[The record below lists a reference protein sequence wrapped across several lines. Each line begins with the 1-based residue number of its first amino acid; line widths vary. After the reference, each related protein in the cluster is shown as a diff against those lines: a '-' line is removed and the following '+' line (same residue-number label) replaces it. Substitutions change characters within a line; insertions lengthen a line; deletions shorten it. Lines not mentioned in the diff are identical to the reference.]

1 MFWLST
7 KSTIRTSNVDWK
19 FYRDKLNEQFHFFIS
34 GSFLSF
40 LWCETQNKQTK
51 NKQDWI
57 ESHSGNCVWNFMTSG
72 EFSSFQWY
80 ALPFG
85 FHYDVLSWCVC
96 VGMSNTI
103 NLWKI
108 QVTSM
113 YNKSKH
119 VLYWLLID
127 ESWSGKKKSAS
138 CRAICFNVTA
148 CKRGQKYKPQL
159 NRSRSKKTNSFSCV
173 CVWFNYGLPSYDCA
187 FFRST

>member
-1 MFWLST
+1 MNWKPKWKLCLKFHDKRWIFVISM
-7 KSTIRTSNVDWK
+7 IRIAIWYS
-19 FYRDKLNEQFHFFIS
+19 
-34 GSFLSF
+34 
-40 LWCETQNKQTK
+40 LWCIKL
-51 NKQDWI
+51 
-57 ESHSGNCVWNFMTSG
+57 V
-72 EFSSFQWY
+72 
-80 ALPFG
+80 
-85 FHYDVLSWCVC
+85 CVC
-96 VGMSNTI
+96 VDMSNTI
-103 NLWKI
+103 NLRKI